1 MHAGIYDFFYRFRQ
15 YSSNYEQD
23 LIFLKG
29 LDFNDMLVKCCGF
42 HKVTSLPDKIITTS
56 LINYEEEFREYIE
69 KGWKIDFLPPII
81 INEEKGIL
89 EDYPEEFLTIR
100 KILKKYN

>member
-1 MHAGIYDFFYRFRQ
+1 
-15 YSSNYEQD
+15 
-23 LIFLKG
+23 
-29 LDFNDMLVKCCGF
+29 MLVRCCGF

-56 LINYEEEFREYIE
+56 LINYEDEFREYIE

-81 INEEKGIL
+81 INESKGTI
-89 EDYPEEFLTIR
+89 EEYPEEFLTIR